1 MQAQKKTT
9 KIIAPALTVFAVL
22 TVITGVVYPL
32 AMTAIAQ
39 ATMPYQANGSLIKAS
54 DGKVI
59 GSALLGQAFDLARED
74 YFASRPSATTP
85 PYNAASSGASNL
97 ATSNPAFKKAIAA
110 RQIAYAGSGPCPAD
124 LLCASGSG
132 LDPDISVAAA
142 RYQARRVAKARG
154 LSQTQ
159 IHALIDSCIIKP
171 QLGILGEPRINILSL
186 NMALDHES
194 KR

>member
-9 KIIAPALTVFAVL
+9 KIIAPALTIFAVL
-22 TVITGVVYPL
+22 TLITGAGYPL

-39 ATMPYQANGSLIKAS
+39 VAMPYQANGSLIKAA

-59 GSALLGQAFDLARED
+59 GSALLGQAFDRDD
-74 YFASRPSATTP
+74 YFHSRPSATTP

-97 ATSNPAFKKAIAA
+97 AASNPAFKKAVAA
-110 RQIAYAGSGPCPAD
+110 RQATYSESGACAAD

-132 LDPDISVAAA
+132 LDPDISVPAA
-142 RYQARRVAKARG
+142 RYQASRVAEARG
-154 LSQTQ
+154 LSQAQ

>member
-1 MQAQKKTT
+1 MIYSLRRCVQRLRGADDE
-9 KIIAPALTVFAVL
+9 IATASF
-22 TVITGVVYPL
+22 VIRLWVRY
-32 AMTAIAQ
+32 
-39 ATMPYQANGSLIKAS
+39 
-54 DGKVI
+54 
-59 GSALLGQAFDLARED
+59 
-74 YFASRPSATTP
+74 
-85 PYNAASSGASNL
+85 AA
-97 ATSNPAFKKAIAA
+97 AFKKAIAA